1 MRFLPFLRENA
12 AFLAA
17 GALITFSSSW
27 GQTYFISLFAG
38 QIMATFALTDAGWG
52 LVYTAATTASALV
65 MVWLGTVT
73 DRFRARQIA
82 LVVMPCLAI
91 ACVGMAV
98 NTSLVVLI
106 GLIFALRLL
115 GQGMMSQIAI
125 VSMARWF
132 VASRGRALAVTSMGF
147 AFGNAVLP
155 VIFVTL
161 MLVVAWQWLWVLAA
175 ALVLIA
181 MPIIQRLLAQER
193 TPQSIAQDSQAPG
206 MRNRHWTRV
215 EMLRHPLFWLALPML
230 LGPPAWGT
238 ALFFQQVHF
247 ASVKGFALTA
257 YTALFP
263 LYIATSIAATFLAGA
278 AIDRFGAGRAVIF
291 YLWPWA
297 IGFAL
302 LGWAPTLSWA
312 ALGLAF
318 CGIGA
323 GVQATAPT
331 AFWAEYYGTRNIG
344 SIKAAATAIMVLGS
358 AIGPGVT
365 GVLITAGIGIETQF
379 LWIAVYYVLAAFS
392 ITAGV
397 RRVAPSLPAAAK
409 VDV

>member
-1 MRFLPFLRENA
+1 MPFLPFLRTNA
-12 AFLAA
+12 AFLTA
-17 GALITFSSSW
+17 GALLTFSSSW

-38 QIMATFALTDAGWG
+38 HIMASFALTDAGWG
-52 LVYTAATTASALV
+52 LVYSVATTTSAVV

-73 DRFRARQIA
+73 DHYRARRIA
-82 LVVMPCLAI
+82 LIVMPLLAL
-91 ACVGMAV
+91 ASVGMAV
-98 NTSLVVLI
+98 NTVLPLLVF
-106 GLIFALRLL
+106 LIFALRLL

-132 VASRGRALAVTSMGF
+132 VASRGRALAITSMGF

-155 VIFVTL
+155 VVFVAL
-161 MLVVAWQWLWVLAA
+161 MLIVPWQWLWVLAA
-175 ALVLIA
+175 GLIVLCIPLV
-181 MPIIQRLLAQER
+181 QRLLSQER
-193 TPQSIAQDSQAPG
+193 TPQSVAQDTQAPG
-206 MRNRHWTRV
+206 MGGRHWTRV

-247 ASVKGFALTA
+247 AGVKGFSLTA

-263 LYIATSIAATFLAGA
+263 LYILAVIAATFLAGA
-278 AIDRFGAGRAVIF
+278 AVDRFGAGRVVSV

-297 IGFAL
+297 LGFAVL
-302 LGWAPTLSWA
+302 AWAPSLGWAA
-312 ALGLAF
+312 VGLVI
-318 CGIGA
+318 CGLGA

-358 AIGPGVT
+358 AIGPGIT
-365 GVLITAGIGIETQF
+365 GVLITAGVGIEQQF
-379 LWIAVYYVLAAFS
+379 AWIGVYFIVAALS
-392 ITAGV
+392 IMAGV
-397 RRVAPSLPAAAK
+397 RLVASSLPPTPQ